1 MRRSGG
7 HPLRLTSTFAANVML
22 AALLLAVS
30 GCSSEQRIFRGPAP
44 GETPTQGITVSGL
57 HPGDPTP
64 GTTNP
69 NTPDMSFYDENAYAV
84 AQGRTLFNAYNCSGC
99 HANGGGGMGVDLMDD
114 QWIYGSQPQN
124 IHATIV
130 EGRPNGMPS
139 FRGKIPDAQI
149 WEIAAYVR
157 SLSGLNSKGGEPGRS
172 DDMYYAPAP
181 ANRPRLQPKGSMGP
195 EPGDPNYAVQK

>member
-7 HPLRLTSTFAANVML
+7 HALCLTPAFAANVML
-22 AALLLAVS
+22 ASLLAAS

-69 NTPDMSFYDENAYAV
+69 NTPDMSFYDENAAAV

-130 EGRPNGMPS
+130 EGRPKGCHRFAARSPMRR
-139 FRGKIPDAQI
+139 FGKSRPMSA
-149 WEIAAYVR
+149 
-157 SLSGLNSKGGEPGRS
+157 LSA
-172 DDMYYAPAP
+172 D
-181 ANRPRLQPKGSMGP
+181 
-195 EPGDPNYAVQK
+195 